1 MSLLQL
7 MSQYSIHYYQL
18 KSTLFRFPK
27 FLPIIFFLFQDP
39 IQDRTWHLVIPS
51 PQAPPGC
58 DGLSD
63 SLCFRWPWQFW
74 GVLVRDF
81 VECLCWDS
89 SDIFF
94 MIRLGFWVFGRKIT
108 EGKCP
113 SSHIMSRVHAVSV
126 THLCWC
132 DLITWLRCVCQ
143 VSPLVIPPLPS
154 CALWKEVTVP
164 TPHLRGGGYVPISPW
179 AEYFHTLLG
188 IFLYGIFY
196 LFSPI
201 Y

>member
-81 VECLCWDS
+81 VECPSVGIHL
-89 SDIFF
+89 IFF
-94 MIRLGFWVFGRKIT
+94 SWLDWGFGFLGGRSQRENALLLTSCQGFMLSVWLISVDVTWSPGWGVFARCLHLLSPHFHPVLFGRKSL
-108 EGKCP
+108 CP
-113 SSHIMSRVHAVSV
+113 PHI
-126 THLCWC
+126 
-132 DLITWLRCVCQ
+132 
-143 VSPLVIPPLPS
+143 
-154 CALWKEVTVP
+154 
-164 TPHLRGGGYVPISPW
+164 
-179 AEYFHTLLG
+179 
-188 IFLYGIFY
+188 
-196 LFSPI
+196 
-201 Y
+201 